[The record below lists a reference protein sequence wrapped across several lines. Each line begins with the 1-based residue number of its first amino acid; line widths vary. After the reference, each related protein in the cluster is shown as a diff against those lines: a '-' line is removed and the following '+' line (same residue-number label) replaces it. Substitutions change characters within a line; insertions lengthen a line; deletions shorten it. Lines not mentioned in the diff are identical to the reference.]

1 MNSTGL
7 TILSISVPFESPRIA
22 ICAMHVWSVP
32 LGVSVSNILSLMLSR
47 ALGTNGVL

>member
-1 MNSTGL
+1 MNSIGL
-7 TILSISVPFESPRIA
+7 AILSISVPFESPRVA

-32 LGVSVSNILSLMLSR
+32 LGGSISSILSLMLFG